1 MQFKQFSNMT
11 SSVSPVLLSFLSI
24 IYTEKIANKRLS
36 HVICSAAVQI
46 QNELAINLPVLRQ

>member
-1 MQFKQFSNMT
+1 MT

-46 QNELAINLPVLRQ
+46 QNELAINLPVLRHNYK